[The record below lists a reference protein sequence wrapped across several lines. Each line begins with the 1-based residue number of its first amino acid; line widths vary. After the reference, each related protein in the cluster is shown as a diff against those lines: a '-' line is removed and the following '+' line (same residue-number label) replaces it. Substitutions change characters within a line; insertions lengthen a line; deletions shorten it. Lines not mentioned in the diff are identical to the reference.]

1 MKGKI
6 DNWKLL
12 IEPDESVTYWD
23 MIQFKDEIYICSK
36 KNLFKLSSEGLP
48 VKIVIDVEDPLGFYR
63 MDCNENQ
70 LWTVGNECILKYDGK
85 KWEQFK
91 FPLNDI

>member
-1 MKGKI
+1 M
-6 DNWKLL
+6 
-12 IEPDESVTYWD
+12 
-23 MIQFKDEIYICSK
+23 
-36 KNLFKLSSEGLP
+36 
-48 VKIVIDVEDPLGFYR
+48 KIVIDVEDPLGFYR